1 MKVQAALALSMVLLA
16 PSVVAQSAEAM
27 QKHLATEAEA
37 ITPWGS
43 DKVFVAAVK
52 AQNSRPVTLAEIQRI
67 DKEWM
72 EGKREALVKDL
83 TTNPCAVRLKQ
94 LVSERPAIGE
104 SFVMDDQGALVCASE
119 KTSDYWQ
126 GDEAKWQRS
135 YNGGK
140 GALFIDRPKFDDSSN
155 ENLAQISFPV
165 LDGSKVIGAIT
176 VGIELK
182 KLLSK

>member
-1 MKVQAALALSMVLLA
+1 MKVQAVLALSVILLG
-16 PSVVAQSAEAM
+16 PSVFAQSAEAM
-27 QKHLATEAEA
+27 QKHLAVEAEA
-37 ITPWGS
+37 VRPWGS

-52 AQNSRPVTLAEIQRI
+52 AQNSQGVTLAEIQRI

-72 EGKREALVKDL
+72 EGKREALVKEI
-83 TTNPCAVRLKQ
+83 TTSPCAARLKQ
-94 LVSERPAIGE
+94 LVSERSAIGE
-104 SFVMDDQGALVCASE
+104 SFVMDDQGALVCATD

-135 YNGGK
+135 YDGGK
-140 GALFIDRPKFDDSSN
+140 GALFIDRPKFDESSN

-182 KLLSK
+182 KLPGK